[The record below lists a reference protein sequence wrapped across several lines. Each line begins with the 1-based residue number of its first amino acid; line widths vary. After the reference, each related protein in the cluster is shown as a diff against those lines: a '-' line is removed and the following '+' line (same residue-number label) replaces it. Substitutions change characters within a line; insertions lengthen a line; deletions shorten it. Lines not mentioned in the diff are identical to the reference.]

1 MQYAVCMIL
10 EVGAPFINHSPTAT
24 TTHQDGQGIR
34 SKAGPGKKEEDQ
46 KTRRKRARL
55 RRGRVHDADAADEIS
70 TLPPRPRG
78 QRAVEPCTRLALY
91 LYLAPL
97 GMHSWPREIF
107 RTSRVASRCCLFPRA
122 RRLASPGRC
131 PAAHATLSFCQSPAC
146 CATKRG
152 PLFQSRPG
160 PLPQSVLVPARR
172 GYGREADGAAGP
184 FISRCYRVRNA
195 AATAT
200 G

>member
-1 MQYAVCMIL
+1 MIL
-10 EVGAPFINHSPTAT
+10 EVSAPFINHFSTAI

-34 SKAGPGKKEEDQ
+34 SKLRSGKQERRRPENTTKASKAAPGEGARCRCS
-46 KTRRKRARL
+46 RR
-55 RRGRVHDADAADEIS
+55 DID
-70 TLPPRPRG
+70 TPPRPRG
-78 QRAVEPCTRLALY
+78 QRAVEPGTRLVLHKY

-97 GMHSWPREIF
+97 GMHGWPREIF

-131 PAAHATLSFCQSPAC
+131 PAAHATLSFCQSPAS

-152 PLFQSRPG
+152 ALFQSRPG